1 MRFALPFPL
10 LWLCLWLPNLHAPDE
25 TVLDQINMLDYL
37 IHHDV
42 SVPVTDDLTNVYHRS
57 SVLVGFKAQRFDVW
71 IDQAPLARPVVANA
85 TVAVD
90 TSTLHPIRPVNV
102 DVHGGQSRV
111 DIAGVERIVGI
122 FEKTTLSNHFYAPVS
137 E

>member
-1 MRFALPFPL
+1 MWLR
-10 LWLCLWLPNLHAPDE
+10 LWLADLHAPDE
-25 TVLDQINMLDYL
+25 TVLDQINMLNYL

-42 SVPVTDDLTNVYHRS
+42 PVPVTDDLTNVYHCS
-57 SVLVGFKAQRFDVW
+57 PVLVSFEAQRFDVW

-90 TSTLHPIRPVNV
+90 TATLHPIRPVNV

-111 DIAGVERIVGI
+111 DV
-122 FEKTTLSNHFYAPVS
+122 
-137 E
+137 